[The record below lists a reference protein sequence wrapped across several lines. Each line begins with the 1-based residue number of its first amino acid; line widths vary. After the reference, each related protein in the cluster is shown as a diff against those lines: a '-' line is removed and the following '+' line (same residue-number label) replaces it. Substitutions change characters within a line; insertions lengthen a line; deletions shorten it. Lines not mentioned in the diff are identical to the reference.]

1 MEVGIKGKKYV
12 FCLGHSSACGVFTSN
27 IPISIGDE
35 SLELNR
41 IELGIWGDISLSH
54 K

>member
-1 MEVGIKGKKYV
+1 M
-12 FCLGHSSACGVFTSN
+12 CSLGYFGACEVFTSN

-35 SLELNR
+35 SLELNK
-41 IELGIWGDISLSH
+41 IELGIWGDVSLSH